1 MQTEG
6 LESSTE
12 LTESFI
18 APTRSSVEQRGS
30 DTESFATATT
40 GIPMVDS
47 GPVTLRAD
55 MKGATLK
62 MEHVRFGNNYS
73 RMKLETKM
81 I

>member
-6 LESSTE
+6 LEGSTE

-18 APTRSSVEQRGS
+18 APTRSSGEQRGS
-30 DTESFATATT
+30 DTESFSTATT
-40 GIPMVDS
+40 GMPTVDS
-47 GPVTLRAD
+47 GPLTSRAD

-62 MEHVRFGNNYS
+62 MEHVRFDNNYS
-73 RMKLETKM
+73 RMKLATTM